1 MKTIPYQQ
9 IASVAVLALI
19 SVLTVACQSGDK
31 SPKDKPAPEVGV
43 MTIKLQSQPLETE
56 LPGRTAAHMVAEIRP
71 QVGGI
76 ILKRAFTEGA
86 NVKAGELL
94 YQIDPAPYQAAYASA
109 QAALQKTEASLV
121 STRLKA
127 ERYAQLVKINA
138 VSSQDNDDIQATLR
152 QGEADLASAK
162 AALETARINLAYT
175 RIVSPIAGRVET
187 STVTPGALVTANQT
201 TALTTVQQLDPIYV
215 DITQP
220 SSALLQLKRQLA
232 SGALKKSGENAT
244 RMQVV
249 LEDGSRYAHDGVLSV
264 TGVTVNQSS
273 GAVTLRAVV
282 PNPEG
287 LLLPG
292 MYVRG
297 ILQEAVNT
305 NAILIPQL
313 AMSRNN
319 RGEGTALVVD
329 AENKAELRTL
339 SVERAIGNQ
348 WLISKGLSAGEKL
361 IVEGLQK
368 VKVGDTVKSVEVAA
382 PGVANTTP
390 SPAGAAAPAAGK

>member
-1 MKTIPYQQ
+1 MYKRQ
-9 IASVAVLALI
+9 
-19 SVLTVACQSGDK
+19 
-31 SPKDKPAPEVGV
+31 
-43 MTIKLQSQPLETE
+43 
-56 LPGRTAAHMVAEIRP
+56 
-71 QVGGI
+71 I

-329 AENKAELRTL
+329 AENKVELRTL
-339 SVERAIGNQ
+339 AVERAIGNQ

-361 IVEGLQK
+361 IVEGLQR

-382 PGVANTTP
+382 PGEASATP
-390 SPAGAAAPAAGK
+390 SPASSAASAAGK